1 MADKFEAYIKSG
13 DLRQPQP
20 NEKMVKKLIADFDY
34 RQNSSISKIKILNTK
49 EALLKQLQI
58 QIQKK
63 IES

>member
-13 DLRQPQP
+13 DLIQPQT
-20 NEKMVKKLIADFDY
+20 NEKMVKKLIADIDY